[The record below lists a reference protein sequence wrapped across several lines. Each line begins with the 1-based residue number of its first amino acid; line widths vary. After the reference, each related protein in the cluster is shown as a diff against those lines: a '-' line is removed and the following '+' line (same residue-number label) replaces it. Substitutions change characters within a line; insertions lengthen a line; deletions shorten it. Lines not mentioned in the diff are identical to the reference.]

1 MSVLVVTTE
10 PLPLPGVPATGA
22 GLRAWA
28 LVQGL
33 RACGL
38 EAEPAVASD
47 AVRNLPPEQAVPL
60 KPFLFER
67 HTLTDYV
74 RDRKPSV
81 LLMQHWG
88 LMDRLGPVDCP
99 LAIDLAGPH
108 LLERHFWGS
117 AQPERDVADKLAA
130 LRRADFLT
138 CSGNWQR
145 LYFLAFALQCG
156 FDPEAPDLLPVIPF
170 SVSPQLPVSQEF
182 DPSAFVYAGL
192 LLPWQDPSRGLDTLL
207 RVLERRHRG
216 HLTFIGAPHPAGDVS
231 RGRFEALLTRIA
243 ASPQARL
250 EPARPF
256 TQLQD
261 DLGRWGIA
269 WDFMARNAEREL
281 AFPSRTVVY
290 LSCGLPVVTQAGH
303 ELADWIARYDAGW
316 CLDPN
321 SSEEDLEALVEHLLD
336 TPEEIGEKREHARRL
351 VREQLTWDRTVAPL
365 AAWCREPS
373 FRTGKDTPRI
383 QTEAALQ
390 TLRHETAQ
398 LQESLRELKG
408 RRLVRLSDFLRKTGL
423 KRTR

>member
-170 SVSPQLPVSQEF
+170 SFSPQLPVAKEF

-192 LLPWQDPSRGLDTLL
+192 SCPGRILRGASTRCCGYLNGAIGDTSPLSG
-207 RVLERRHRG
+207 RPIQRAMFLE
-216 HLTFIGAPHPAGDVS
+216 D
-231 RGRFEALLTRIA
+231 AL
-243 ASPQARL
+243 
-250 EPARPF
+250 RPF
-256 TQLQD
+256 
-261 DLGRWGIA
+261 
-269 WDFMARNAEREL
+269 
-281 AFPSRTVVY
+281 
-290 LSCGLPVVTQAGH
+290 
-303 ELADWIARYDAGW
+303 
-316 CLDPN
+316 
-321 SSEEDLEALVEHLLD
+321 
-336 TPEEIGEKREHARRL
+336 
-351 VREQLTWDRTVAPL
+351 
-365 AAWCREPS
+365 
-373 FRTGKDTPRI
+373 
-383 QTEAALQ
+383 
-390 TLRHETAQ
+390 
-398 LQESLRELKG
+398 
-408 RRLVRLSDFLRKTGL
+408 
-423 KRTR
+423 